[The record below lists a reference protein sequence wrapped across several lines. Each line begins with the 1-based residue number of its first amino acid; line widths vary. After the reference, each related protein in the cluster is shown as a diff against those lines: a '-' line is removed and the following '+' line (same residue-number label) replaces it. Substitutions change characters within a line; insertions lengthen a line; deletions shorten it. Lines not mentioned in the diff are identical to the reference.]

1 MNAKILLTAAV
12 LSLSVSA
19 NAQNTFSPQI
29 ENLLV
34 ETCTLAQEDDRLGLH
49 KTLKAN
55 RLSKQRA
62 VDKVVCNGQPLV
74 SFARSAKADKVVAML
89 EPYEH
94 RSKGKVSISDVV
106 AP

>member
-1 MNAKILLTAAV
+1 MNAKLLVAAAV
-12 LSLSVSA
+12 LTLSVT
-19 NAQNTFSPQI
+19 AQAQSEFSPEI

-34 ETCTLAQEDDRLGLH
+34 ETCAHAQEDDRLGLH

-55 RLSKQRA
+55 RLSKQNA
-62 VDKVVCNGQPLV
+62 VDKVVCNGKPLV
-74 SFARSAKADKVVAML
+74 TFARNAQATKVVAML
-89 EPYEH
+89 APYEN